1 MTLKAEHGS
10 GVLRVKKLLIKKKK
24 LKWDQTLEMLA
35 LPCLDKSPHPFTFS
49 ISKHLEVVYDFFH
62 GKIYLYPQMT
72 LSSSLSEEEK
82 MRYYVI
88 DQLEMF
94 SDCLIEHFLVKN

>member
-1 MTLKAEHGS
+1 M
-10 GVLRVKKLLIKKKK
+10 
-24 LKWDQTLEMLA
+24 EMLA
-35 LPCLDKSPHPFTFS
+35 LSCLDKSPHPITFS

-62 GKIYLYPQMT
+62 EKIHLYPEMT
-72 LSSSLSEEEK
+72 LSFTLSKEEK

-94 SDCLIEHFLVKN
+94 SDYLIEHILGQKLTVS